1 MNIKEQY
8 KGKVITHKDGIL
20 GMIKFNLDEITPMQE
35 RRLRALGYTH
45 LFEDSVVKND
55 ESHEPTDKEIESI
68 KTTAVEAI
76 IDIYANGMKEAI
88 ESQKTPV
95 KRTRKKK
102 AQ

>member
-55 ESHEPTDKEIESI
+55 ESHEPVIEETI
-68 KTTAVEAI
+68 VEVTE
-76 IDIYANGMKEAI
+76 EA
-88 ESQKTPV
+88 KP